1 MAETGLIPGKSSKFG
16 WILAQLTGR
25 LWFRVSLFG
34 IAAVLTALVA
44 SLLAPLVPQDIIG
57 TVRDGATW
65 DILAIIASSMLVVAT
80 FSLGALVT
88 ALTAA
93 AQQATPRAVVV
104 LIDDPLAQ
112 NVISTFLG
120 TFVFAMVGLFALA
133 LGYYSPAGE
142 LVLLLAAGAIIVLVI
157 ATLFGWLDHLA
168 DLVRLG
174 ETISKISERTEAVLR
189 ARALAP
195 HLGGVAPGPTDARGH
210 PVATDKVCY
219 VRHIDIGRL
228 QEIAEKADGRIYVAR
243 APGTLTHPGAPLALT
258 SWTPDPGEEDEIRGA
273 FTFGRERSF
282 DQDPR
287 YCLEVLS
294 EIGSRALSP
303 GINDPGTAFAIL
315 ACQQRLLTVWSQ
327 ALAEAERE
335 EDADTGKEP
344 DLCDRIAAPGLAAD
358 DLFEDAFGPLAS
370 DGAGRV
376 EVALRLQHSLAA
388 LAAIDSPGFR
398 AAALAVSRRARALAH
413 VDLALDTDRGRVDR
427 AAESVGA
434 GIDPTVT

>member
-1 MAETGLIPGKSSKFG
+1 MAETGPVPGRSSRLD
-16 WILAQLTGR
+16 WVWAQITGR

-34 IAAVLTALVA
+34 VAAVVTALVA
-44 SLLAPLVPQDIIG
+44 SLLSPLVPQDVIG

-65 DILAIIASSMLVVAT
+65 NILAIIASSMLVVAT
-80 FSLGALVT
+80 FSLGAMVT

-93 AQQATPRAVVV
+93 AQQATPRAVQV
-104 LIDDPLAQ
+104 LIDDPVAQ

-120 TFVFAMVGLFALA
+120 AFVFAMVGLFALA

-168 DLVRLG
+168 DMVRLA
-174 ETISKISERTEAVLR
+174 ETISKIGRRAEAVLR

-210 PVATDKVCY
+210 PVFTDEVRY
-219 VRHIDIGRL
+219 VQHVDIGRL
-228 QEIAEKADGRIYVAR
+228 QEIAAGAGGRLHVAC
-243 APGTLTHPGAPLALT
+243 PPGALADPATPLART
-258 SWTPDPGEEDEIRGA
+258 SWTPDAEAEEAIRGA
-273 FTFGRERSF
+273 FTLGRERSF

-287 YCLEVLS
+287 YCLEVLA

-315 ACQQRLLTVWSQ
+315 AGQQRLLTIWSQ
-327 ALAEAERE
+327 ALKEADRDRDGD
-335 EDADTGKEP
+335 DATEVS
-344 DLCDRIAAPGLAAD
+344 DRVSAPALEAG
-358 DLFEDAFGPLAS
+358 DLFEDAFAPLAQ

-376 EVALRLQHSLAA
+376 EVALRLQHALAA
-388 LAAIDSPGFR
+388 LSDLDTPGFAE
-398 AAALAVSRRARALAH
+398 AARRVSRRGLALAH
-413 VDLALDTDRGRVDR
+413 HALVLDTDRGRIDR
-427 AAESVGA
+427 AAEEVGGA
-434 GIDPTVT
+434 